1 MLLQTYIYIV
11 PFDVFTKI
19 KHPFLVPWKN
29 VLLASPRKCFL
40 FFVEDPMRK
49 EVSSGR
55 CAVPQQ
61 DTEEEVEEG
70 NKV

>member
-29 VLLASPRKCFL
+29 VLLASPGAEVLFRGGSDEKGSFEWTLRCPSTGHRRSRRRK
-40 FFVEDPMRK
+40 
-49 EVSSGR
+49 
-55 CAVPQQ
+55 
-61 DTEEEVEEG
+61 
-70 NKV
+70 